1 MNLFYLN
8 RSMSLSHFKSLP
20 NNEDTPVTMFIKQ
33 PTISKGG
40 QLPPLIQFDP
50 GSRRCSE
57 PFPLGSLAKVSRNQ
71 SKAYKVFSGSISEHA
86 GEKKKIWTTLANQT

>member
-1 MNLFYLN
+1 
-8 RSMSLSHFKSLP
+8 MSLSHFKSLP
-20 NNEDTPVTMFIKQ
+20 NNEDTPVTMFINQ

-71 SKAYKVFSGSISEHA
+71 SKVYKVSSGSISEHA
-86 GEKKKIWTTLANQT
+86 GEKKKIWIALSNQT